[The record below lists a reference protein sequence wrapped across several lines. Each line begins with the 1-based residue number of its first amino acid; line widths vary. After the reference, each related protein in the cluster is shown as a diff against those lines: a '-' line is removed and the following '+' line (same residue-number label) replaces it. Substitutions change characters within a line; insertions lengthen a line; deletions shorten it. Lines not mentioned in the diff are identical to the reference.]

1 MSWYNRLDER
11 LDKLISDFADFLV
24 ATFNFSGKFE
34 TRKDYRVFSVLK
46 RLDAGY
52 NPTETQSRL
61 LQEQTEL
68 NLSAYRIKA
77 LPDSIGMLVNLER
90 LDLGFTIIDSLPEAV
105 YDLKNLRVLVLSYTR
120 ITTIPESI
128 GQLINLERLDL
139 SKTEI
144 TALPDSIGKL
154 VKLKDLNLGSTKI
167 VSLPASIEKLANL
180 QEMNLES
187 TPLKEFPK
195 SLVQLSNLQYLD
207 LSSSNIR
214 TLPKSI
220 SQLTNLKGLY
230 LNHTPIESLPQAL
243 WQIQNLRSLHLQRCN
258 ISTLSE
264 AIGQLI
270 NLDTLDISS
279 TNITSLPEAIGELT
293 SLQRVDLSNLTLPII
308 PKSLVL
314 RGLPFIKEQ
323 YWFRWEPGINIYNV
337 NLTEKTEKTF
347 IQYPELIPSLYYK
360 KPNLR
365 TVKECRIIFLGDGGS
380 GKTYTIKRFRNQGK
394 KEVNEKTYQTSETP
408 GVEILDYHME
418 RGENSIDIHFWDFGG
433 QQLLHSMHR
442 CFLSEG
448 SCYVVT
454 VKTRET
460 KANERACYWLRSVTA
475 VAPHSPIILYIN
487 CWEDDD
493 GLRTI
498 DTANLREMFPNIQVV
513 VYCSAKRATEE
524 SFREKIIEPI
534 LSIAATTE
542 GIARTVPIQW
552 IEIRKAIE
560 SESVAHNYLSGE
572 RYQAIC
578 AENGIEEDQAQSLL
592 EYFSML
598 GICFSYHADGNR
610 NELNTYKLLNP
621 VWLTNGLYAIIEEGM
636 VHAVAG
642 QISRAEIEQ
651 MLCNSSPAHLRGK
664 NYHRTVPDLVYQPT
678 ECQFIIDVAI
688 AHDLCY
694 PVNNNTLFFPSLCSA
709 NTPNE
714 TIAKLDG
721 FGSKVSYL
729 LRYNY
734 LPDSVLH
741 QLMIRCLRNRISVES
756 CWQRGM
762 VLFIWTQ
769 HRVIVQKNDD
779 ESLRIDVWSSK
790 GKTTYELFWLLRK
803 DILEVNK
810 KLNLQ
815 AKEFVLD
822 EADEFALEAILQAAE
837 DDADLYGRCGKQNA
851 RVLLERFYEQAATQ
865 TMQVNDSLLIIPIT
879 AREFHPC
886 PKENKA
892 LRFGL
897 YEAYNRICPYCG
909 NHISSLR
916 EMQVDHIFPTKYKD
930 NQSLRPYLEY
940 LLTSGFDIEKPDY
953 IENYFPSHSHCNR
966 DKSNRVSQF
975 SLPYWHDIAYQQTPN
990 VLRLMEKYKE

>member
-1 MSWYNRLDER
+1 MSWYNRLC
-11 LDKLISDFADFLV
+11 SFFDFVDDLYDIFDI
-24 ATFNFSGKFE
+24 FNLSGKFA
-34 TRKDYRVFSVLK
+34 TWKYYRVFSVLK

-52 NPTETQSRL
+52 NPTEKQSRL

-68 NLSAYRIKA
+68 DLSEYRIKA
-77 LPDSIGMLVNLER
+77 LPDSIGQLVNLER
-90 LDLGFTIIDSLPEAV
+90 LDLGFTKVDSLPAAV
-105 YDLKNLRVLVLSYTR
+105 WDLKKLRILKLNFTR

-128 GQLINLERLDL
+128 GELINLERLDL
-139 SKTEI
+139 SGTKI

-154 VKLKDLNLGSTKI
+154 VKLKDLDLGNTKI
-167 VSLPASIEKLANL
+167 VSFPASIEKLASL
-180 QEMNLES
+180 QELNLEW
-187 TPLKEFPK
+187 TPLNEFPK
-195 SLVQLSNLQYLD
+195 SLVQLSNLQLLD
-207 LSSSNIR
+207 LSFSNIR
-214 TLPKSI
+214 TLPKSF
-220 SQLTNLKGLY
+220 SQLTNLKE
-230 LNHTPIESLPQAL
+230 LNLEHTPIESLPQAL
-243 WQIQNLRSLHLQRCN
+243 WQIQNLRSLNLQSCN
-258 ISTLSE
+258 ISILPE
-264 AIGQLI
+264 AIGQLT
-270 NLDTLDISS
+270 NLKTLDISS
-279 TNITSLPEAIGELT
+279 TKITNLPEAIGELT

-314 RGLPFIKEQ
+314 CGLPFLKKRFWYSME
-323 YWFRWEPGINIYNV
+323 RGINIYRV
-337 NLTEKTEKTF
+337 KLTEKTEQKF
-347 IQYPELIPSLYYK
+347 IKYPELIPSLFIK
-360 KPNLR
+360 SNLR

-394 KEVNEKTYQTSETP
+394 KEINEKTYQTSETP

-475 VAPHSPIILYIN
+475 VAPHSPIILFIN

-493 GLRTI
+493 GLRTV
-498 DTANLREMFPNIQVV
+498 DAANLREMFPNIQVV
-513 VYCSAKRATEE
+513 IYCSAKRATEE

-552 IEIRKAIE
+552 IGIRKAIE

-572 RYQAIC
+572 RYRTIC
-578 AENGIEEDQAQSLL
+578 AENGIEEDQAQNLL
-592 EYFSML
+592 ECFSML

-610 NELNTYKLLNP
+610 NELSTYKLLNP

-642 QISRAEIEQ
+642 QISRGEIEQ
-651 MLCNSSPAHLRGK
+651 MLCNSSPAYLRGK
-664 NYHRTVPDLVYQPT
+664 NYHRTVPDLVYQPS

-714 TIAKLDG
+714 TVSKLEG
-721 FGSKVSYL
+721 FGNKVSYL

-762 VLFIWTQ
+762 VLYIWKQ
-769 HRVIVQKNDD
+769 HRIIVQKNDD

-790 GKTTYELFWLLRK
+790 EKTTYELFWLLRK
-803 DILEVNK
+803 NILEVNK

-822 EADEFALEAILQAAE
+822 DADEFPLEAILQAAE
-837 DDADLYGRCGKQNA
+837 DDADLYGRCGRQNA

-865 TMQVNDSLLIIPIT
+865 TMQVNESLLIIPIT

-909 NHISSLR
+909 DPISNLR
-916 EMQVDHIFPTKYKD
+916 EMQVDHILPAKFSENT
-930 NQSLRPYLEY
+930 SLKPYLDY
-940 LLTSGFDIEKPDY
+940 LDVCGFDLKKPDY
-953 IENYFPSHSHCNR
+953 IENYFPTHSHCNR
-966 DKSNRVSQF
+966 EKSNRVNEF
-975 SLPYWHDIAYQQTPN
+975 SLPYWHDIATQHAPLVQQ
-990 VLRLMEKYKE
+990 LMEKYNRKNQ